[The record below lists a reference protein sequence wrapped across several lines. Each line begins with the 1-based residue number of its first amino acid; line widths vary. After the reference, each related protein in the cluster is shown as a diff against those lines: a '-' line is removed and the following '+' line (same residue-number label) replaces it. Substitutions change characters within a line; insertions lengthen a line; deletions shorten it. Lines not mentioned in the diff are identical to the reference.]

1 MRIARRALPL
11 ILALLLPGLVPAAHA
26 ATPPGDC
33 LVEVGGVNLQTA
45 TILDLQEAMSRPV
58 DPLTSEELVNRYL
71 QRIAFFD
78 SSGASLN
85 SIRALNP
92 NALQEARELDAER
105 AAGHVRGP
113 LHGVPVLLKDNVG
126 TVEMPTT
133 AGSIALKGLVPVRD
147 AFITQRLREAGA
159 IILGKTNLS
168 EFANWV
174 DLSMPNGYSSLGGQV
189 KNAYTFGDPSG
200 SSAGSGVAE
209 SMALT
214 TAAVGTETSGSIISP
229 STANGVVGIKPTLGL
244 TSRAGVVPLAPSFD
258 VVGPMTRNVTD
269 AAIMLGAM
277 TGVDARDAAT
287 AAQADHVP
295 PNADYTP
302 VLDPGR
308 LVGARLGFDPND
320 RPSGA
325 AGTVFDRAVADL
337 KAAGAEM
344 VTLDDSLKDGA
355 NVGLAE
361 IGAIPNEFK
370 ASLNQYLSEQPTPAS
385 GVKTL
390 ADIVAYNDQHPDE
403 VKYGQN
409 LLIASNA
416 TPGDMTVGAPNR
428 EASVRSAQTAIDQ
441 TFIRN
446 DLDAIISSG
455 AQYVN
460 VGAAAGYPTITVPA
474 GLAGG
479 NRVSLS
485 FLGRA
490 WYEPRLIG
498 FAYAYE
504 QASQRRVPPT
514 AVNAGLF
521 PEGCSAT

>member
-1 MRIARRALPL
+1 V
-11 ILALLLPGLVPAAHA
+11 LALLGTGLIPTLALGVAHA
-26 ATPPGDC
+26 APPPDC
-33 LVEVGGVNLQTA
+33 LAQIDGVDLQNA
-45 TILDLQEAMSRPV
+45 SILDLQQAMSRPE
-58 DPLTSEELVNRYL
+58 DPLTSEQLVQRYL
-71 QRIAFFD
+71 DRIAFFD
-78 SSGASLN
+78 APGSGAELN
-85 SIRALNP
+85 AIRALNP
-92 NALQEARELDAER
+92 HALEEARALDAER

-113 LHGVPVLLKDNVG
+113 LHGIPVVLKDNIG

-133 AGSIALKGLVPVRD
+133 AGSIALEGLVPVRD
-147 AFITQRLREAGA
+147 AFITQRLRDAGA

-214 TAAVGTETSGSIISP
+214 TAAVGSETSGSIISP
-229 STANGVVGIKPTLGL
+229 STENGVVGIKPTLGL
-244 TSRAGVVPLAPSFD
+244 TSRAGVIPLAPSFD

-269 AAIMLGAM
+269 AAVMLGAM
-277 TGVDARDAAT
+277 TGVDTRDPAT
-287 AAQADHVP
+287 AAQAGHVP

-302 VLDPGR
+302 VLDSGR
-308 LVGARLGFDPND
+308 LTGARIGYDPSD
-320 RPSGA
+320 RPSGNS
-325 AGTVFDRAVADL
+325 GVVWDRALTDL
-337 KAAGAEM
+337 RTAGAEIVEM
-344 VTLDDSLKDGA
+344 DDGLADGSL
-355 NVGLAE
+355 VGLQE

-370 ASLNQYLSEQPTPAS
+370 ASLNQYLAEQPVPAS
-385 GVKTL
+385 GVRTL
-390 ADIVAYNDQHPDE
+390 ADIIAFNDQHPDR

-409 LLIASNA
+409 LLTASNA
-416 TPGDMTVGAPNR
+416 TPGDMTFGTPQK
-428 EASVRSAQTAIDQ
+428 EATVRSAQAVIDAAF
-441 TFIRN
+441 TRY
-446 DLDAIISSG
+446 DLDAVISPG
-455 AQYVN
+455 ATYVN
-460 VGAAAGYPTITVPA
+460 VGASAGYPTITVPA
-474 GLAGG
+474 GLVGT

-504 QASQRRVPPT
+504 QASHRRVPPT

-521 PEGCSAT
+521 PDGCTAGA